1 MIGER
6 HAIAAFPLCLRKRV
20 LRELQQFVRVRI
32 HLGDTGSD
40 AEAYGHVGR
49 DSRMGMGHVEVR
61 YRGADRLSQAYRAH
75 LVDLGKNQRE
85 LRVSE
90 TCD

>member
-1 MIGER
+1 MIGEH

-20 LRELQQFVRVRI
+20 LRELQQFIRVRI

-40 AEAYGHVGR
+40 PEAYGHVGR
-49 DSRMGMGHVEVR
+49 DTRMSMGNVEVR
-61 YRGADRLSQAYRAH
+61 YRGADRLRQAYRAH

-85 LRVSE
+85 LRFSE